1 MANIKNLQTLKYH
14 VFSTKNIISSYYHED
29 EKIFKEEESIEILK
43 SKPWLNYSNRK
54 VPKECIIILKT
65 KWHKSKI

>member
-43 SKPWLNYSNRK
+43 SLGL
-54 VPKECIIILKT
+54 IIQIEKYQNNV
-65 KWHKSKI
+65 

>member
-29 EKIFKEEESIEILK
+29 EKTFKEEESIEILK
-43 SKPWLNYSNRK
+43 SLGL
-54 VPKECIIILKT
+54 IIQIEKYQ
-65 KWHKSKI
+65 KNV

>member
-43 SKPWLNYSNRK
+43 SLGL
-54 VPKECIIILKT
+54 IIQIGKYQ
-65 KWHKSKI
+65 KNV

>member
-43 SKPWLNYSNRK
+43 SIGL
-54 VPKECIIILKT
+54 IIQIEKYQ
-65 KWHKSKI
+65 KNV

>member
-14 VFSTKNIISSYYHED
+14 VFSTKNVISSYYHED

-43 SKPWLNYSNRK
+43 SLGL
-54 VPKECIIILKT
+54 IIQIEKYQ
-65 KWHKSKI
+65 KNV

>member
-14 VFSTKNIISSYYHED
+14 VFSTKNIISSYCHED

-43 SKPWLNYSNRK
+43 SLGL
-54 VPKECIIILKT
+54 IIQIEKYQ
-65 KWHKSKI
+65 KNV

>member
-43 SKPWLNYSNRK
+43 SLGL
-54 VPKECIIILKT
+54 IIQIEKYQ
-65 KWHKSKI
+65 KNV

>member
-14 VFSTKNIISSYYHED
+14 VFSTKNIISSCYHED

-43 SKPWLNYSNRK
+43 SLGL
-54 VPKECIIILKT
+54 IIQIEKYQ
-65 KWHKSKI
+65 KNV

>member
-14 VFSTKNIISSYYHED
+14 VFSAKNIISSYYHED

-43 SKPWLNYSNRK
+43 SLGL
-54 VPKECIIILKT
+54 IIQIEKYQ
-65 KWHKSKI
+65 KNV

>member
-29 EKIFKEEESIEILK
+29 EKIFKEEESIEILR
-43 SKPWLNYSNRK
+43 SLGL
-54 VPKECIIILKT
+54 IIQIEKYQ
-65 KWHKSKI
+65 KNV

>member
-14 VFSTKNIISSYYHED
+14 VFSTKNMISSYYHED

-43 SKPWLNYSNRK
+43 SLGL
-54 VPKECIIILKT
+54 IIQIEKYQ
-65 KWHKSKI
+65 KNV